1 MFYPMIVTKMKRGF
15 NFRVMMMMMPMALV
29 FGVGMLLAA
38 CSAQPGTAS
47 STNPTGTAGQAA
59 ANPTAPAA
67 SAPTAAPG
75 GSSSASVSFSKDVEP
90 IFQGRCVSCHG
101 GPNPQRGLDLST
113 YASVMAGS
121 ANGPVVVPGN
131 PDSSRLIQM
140 VTQGM
145 MPKSGPKLLPSQIQI
160 LTEWV
165 QAGAPN
171 N

>member
-1 MFYPMIVTKMKRGF
+1 MFIPVVVTKMKHRF
-15 NFRVMMMMMPMALV
+15 NRRMMMQIALV
-29 FGVGMLLAA
+29 VGISILLAA
-38 CSAQPGTAS
+38 CSSQPGTTS
-47 STNPTGTAGQAA
+47 SPSPTATTSQAA
-59 ANPTAPAA
+59 ANPKAPAA
-67 SAPTAAPG
+67 NAPTVTSG

-90 IFQGRCVSCHG
+90 IFQSRCVTCHG
-101 GPNPQRGLDLST
+101 GPNPQRGLNLST

-140 VTQGM
+140 VTQGL

-165 QAGAPN
+165 QAGALN